1 MSSWLPTQPPPVRG
15 VGRQPHERTDRAAR
29 VDDASRAIRTER
41 MCGVADLNCDGQ
53 VNGPDLGLLLGAWGQ
68 TGAAFD
74 LTGDNHTDGADVGV
88 LLGAWGN

>member
-1 MSSWLPTQPPPVRG
+1 MVPRCAVDAAQTLQGSEYEIVRG
-15 VGRQPHERTDRAAR
+15 GAERTA
-29 VDDASRAIRTER
+29 R

-74 LTGDNHTDGADVGV
+74 LTGDYHTDGADVGV
-88 LLGAWGN
+88 LLGAWGS

>member
-1 MSSWLPTQPPPVRG
+1 
-15 VGRQPHERTDRAAR
+15 
-29 VDDASRAIRTER
+29 

-53 VNGPDLGLLLGAWGQ
+53 VNGPDRGLLLGAWGQ
-68 TGAAFD
+68 VGAAFD

>member
-1 MSSWLPTQPPPVRG
+1 
-15 VGRQPHERTDRAAR
+15 
-29 VDDASRAIRTER
+29 
-41 MCGVADLNCDGQ
+41 
-53 VNGPDLGLLLGAWGQ
+53 LLGAWGQ